1 MVPVR
6 EELGHLEKDPIEI
19 LKEIHIHLMDSS
31 ILAKETPHM
40 FGNEIDDILS

>member
-19 LKEIHIHLMDSS
+19 LEEIPTYLMDSS
-31 ILAKETPHM
+31 ILAMETPHM